1 MRPFDLF
8 AVAAALLG
16 ADVNAEVA
24 KLPLPKS
31 CSGVPNMRYQYT
43 VNSGWT
49 IMKIA
54 GSLKQVRTVIWD
66 TEGNMLVQHNTK
78 GVSVHTFGADGCIN
92 STNMLISGGGLN
104 HGLDLTPDGKT
115 LYASSETTLYSW
127 AYDPLTR
134 KVSNQKTI
142 VKGMSTGVHSSRAVK
157 FIPGQPNLVLLQ
169 VGSNSNFDMAAQQP
183 STGRACIKVFDT
195 NNVPSDGYNYNTQ
208 GEMFGYGLR
217 NDIGFVPD
225 PNGVFWGVEN
235 SGDDFTRT
243 ENGQRKDIHTN
254 NPAEKLNN
262 LGDPPTVRNA
272 WYGYPTCF
280 SVWDPSSF
288 TNGLKTGQHFVVAPN
303 SSYNDATCNG
313 KAIAP
318 RLTFQAHSA
327 PIWNTFDADAKN
339 MYITFHGSWNRQP
352 PTGFKVVQVP
362 FTRLADGSYDP
373 VAPADSRTGYTD
385 VFSATNPG
393 SCTANGLTQS
403 SCFRLTAASWD
414 PAGRG
419 LFVGSDNSA
428 DGEIYIL
435 SPKS

>member
-1 MRPFDLF
+1 MRLFSLF
-8 AVAAALLG
+8 AMAAALLG
-16 ADVNAEVA
+16 ADVHAEVV

-49 IMKIA
+49 VMKIA

-66 TEGNMLVQHNTK
+66 TEGNMLVQQNTR
-78 GVSVHTFGADGCIN
+78 GVSVHTFGADGCVN

-127 AYDPLTR
+127 AYDALTR

-157 FIPGQPNLVLLQ
+157 VVPGQPNLVLLQ
-169 VGSNSNFDMAAQQP
+169 VGSNSNFDMASQQP

-195 NNVPSDGYNYNTQ
+195 NNVPSGGYNYNTQ

-217 NDIGFVPD
+217 NEIGFVPD
-225 PNGVFWGVEN
+225 PNGVFWGPRSSTTV
-235 SGDDFTRT
+235 SPFLPSIPSTT
-243 ENGQRKDIHTN
+243 TN
-254 NPAEKLNN
+254 PLPPPV
-262 LGDPPTVRNA
+262 GDPRTVRNA

-288 TNGLKTGQHFVVAPN
+288 TNGLKTGQHFVTAPN

-327 PIWNTFDADAKN
+327 PIWNTFDTDAKN

-385 VFSATNPG
+385 IFSATNPG

-428 DGEIYIL
+428 EGEIYIL